1 LETLRLSE
9 INLIKGDQLK
19 FRGGKFSLLH
29 IEQTTAQPFKMSFFG
44 AKDPDNIWDAA
55 QTGDVE
61 RVLAALDNNKY
72 KIDDKGKLS
81 M

>member
-1 LETLRLSE
+1 
-9 INLIKGDQLK
+9 
-19 FRGGKFSLLH
+19 
-29 IEQTTAQPFKMSFFG
+29 MSFFG

-81 M
+81 I